1 MKNLISIL
9 TLVSIVALSACN
21 SKNKSDEIA
30 NYAYEEKTAEL
41 NKELQNKVGDWIAKG
56 SVCYGLV
63 VAVDGSGTP
72 KHGKPVKAK
81 VVRISDDEIK
91 MKALEK
97 INIGPKEGCSEMGI
111 SKGETWMEKDGEL
124 FQTKDEAVTYLKD
137 KGLFMGE

>member
-9 TLVSIVALSACN
+9 TLVSIVVFSACN

-41 NKELQNKVGDWIAKG
+41 NKELQNKVGDWIEKG

-63 VAVDGSGTP
+63 VAIDGSGTP

-111 SKGETWMEKDGEL
+111 SRGETWMEKDGEL

-137 KGLFMGE
+137 KGLFMEE

>member
-1 MKNLISIL
+1 
-9 TLVSIVALSACN
+9 
-21 SKNKSDEIA
+21 
-30 NYAYEEKTAEL
+30 
-41 NKELQNKVGDWIAKG
+41 
-56 SVCYGLV
+56 
-63 VAVDGSGTP
+63 
-72 KHGKPVKAK
+72 
-81 VVRISDDEIK
+81 